1 MCGAV
6 MDAVMDAVMETT
18 ADSCNQQQARWT
30 LAGFYVRFVSSN
42 KRFLVVVQLQ
52 QHGCDDGVDDLSMSM
67 PDSRGGYD
75 NNQSAQTSIRSCFQQ
90 EDVVQCASLQKH
102 QRRFQ

>member
-1 MCGAV
+1 MCG
-6 MDAVMDAVMETT
+6 AVMDAVMETT
-18 ADSCNQQQARWT
+18 ADRGRGYQQQARWT
-30 LAGFYVRFVSSN
+30 LAGLYVCFVSSN
-42 KRFLVVVQLQ
+42 KGFLVVVQLQ
-52 QHGCDDGVDDLSMSM
+52 PHGCDDGVDDLSM

-90 EDVVQCASLQKH
+90 EDVVQCASSQSH